1 MPKAMKKSSRSAR
14 KNGAKKSGAKRATPS
29 RRSPRSSTGNR
40 PAASSKGRSAKN
52 ARRSGGTRRRTLRAA
67 RTQRPSGGAVATG
80 LKYSKW
86 IDSPDEHED
95 RKGQSLA
102 TRHHDV
108 IRRWAEERQAVPA
121 TVESTER
128 NGEAGILRLNFPG
141 YGGQNLEEIGWDEW
155 FDKFDGNNLVFL
167 YQEHKADGSM
177 SNFFRLNRAEG

>member
-1 MPKAMKKSSRSAR
+1 
-14 KNGAKKSGAKRATPS
+14 
-29 RRSPRSSTGNR
+29 
-40 PAASSKGRSAKN
+40 
-52 ARRSGGTRRRTLRAA
+52 
-67 RTQRPSGGAVATG
+67 
-80 LKYSKW
+80 
-86 IDSPDEHED
+86 
-95 RKGQSLA
+95 
-102 TRHHDV
+102 
-108 IRRWAEERQAVPA
+108 VPA